1 MSAGDWL
8 PRGWS
13 CEHRRSK
20 SFGPCEK
27 CLPGDGRCRDCKKPL
42 DEHSGLGTINF
53 HCPQKADAK

>member
-13 CEHRRSK
+13 CKHRRSK

-27 CLPGDGRCRDCKKPL
+27 CLPGNGLCLGCNKPL
-42 DEHSGLGTINF
+42 DEHNGLGTIDF
-53 HCPQKADAK
+53 RCPQKADVK